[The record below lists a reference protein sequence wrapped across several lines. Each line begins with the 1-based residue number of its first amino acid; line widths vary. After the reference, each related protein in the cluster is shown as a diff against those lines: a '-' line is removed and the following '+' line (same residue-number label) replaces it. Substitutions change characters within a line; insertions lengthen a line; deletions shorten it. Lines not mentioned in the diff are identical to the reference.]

1 LASLVAVTCER
12 GVAMLAV
19 AVQVPTVV
27 LKPVAT
33 AGSATANDAQMA
45 GATDLIWN
53 ENGKEPP
60 RLPLRNP

>member
-1 LASLVAVTCER
+1 
-12 GVAMLAV
+12 MLAV
-19 AVQVPTVV
+19 AVQVPVVV
-27 LKPVAT
+27 LEPVAT

-45 GATDLIWN
+45 GATDLISN